1 MTAPIPDSEGGLAF
15 AEGGLVVTE
24 PQHDPQHDLFLDP
37 FHQVESRRL
46 QRSNEPQ
53 PTASGEETQNSV
65 QTGLN
70 PGFLVLGEC

>member
-1 MTAPIPDSEGGLAF
+1 MLTAPIPDSEGGVAC

-24 PQHDPQHDLFLDP
+24 PHRDPQHDLYLDL

-53 PTASGEETQNSV
+53 PTVSGRRDTEFSTDRFES
-65 QTGLN
+65 GF
-70 PGFLVLGEC
+70 PGA